1 VKHLVVLLALFS
13 LCVILTGCA
22 SVPSGSS
29 GKVAIGNISN
39 LPQTLLSGA
48 KLEHAR
54 SIAMGTARSKGW
66 NITSAQANQLKLQR
80 DLSASSPQA
89 IALGSTLTPPKM
101 EIETDLVER
110 SDGTIVAL
118 KAFVITNPGTTE
130 EKRIN
135 YTPDYESQL
144 LISLSSL
151 QSAWLEGRNQITSRV
166 PIPSADEVAE
176 QEASQDSPTA
186 DLVAS
191 EPVIASAPAP
201 TLQAQDAAPATAPA
215 PPATPPVP
223 PATPPAPPATP
234 PAPPA
239 TPPSPPQPQ
248 ITSSAPNPTMP
259 VASPAGLPETAIPA
273 VPPIAGAAPDNAALS
288 NDMLVLNSGAR
299 KGLWAYYA
307 EDYARLR
314 GCAIGDRGAVLMQ
327 ETASFELH
335 EVECAGTANIMVKCQ
350 GGVCEGVR

>member
-1 VKHLVVLLALFS
+1 MKHLVVLLALFS

-201 TLQAQDAAPATAPA
+201 
-215 PPATPPVP
+215 
-223 PATPPAPPATP
+223 PATP